1 MEQLIFI
8 AIFLLAALVD
18 LLVRWMRGKTKAPE
32 SDEELVVVQEEP
44 EEAAEWAWL
53 EPRAEDRKPE
63 PLPVQPAPIRAPALE
78 EIVVRRPA
86 REPAPLPAPPRR
98 RARGRRRISGP
109 VSARQGIVAMTILG
123 PCRALE

>member
-44 EEAAEWAWL
+44 EEAAEWEWL
-53 EPRAEDRKPE
+53 EPRAEERKPE